1 MIREFNRAR
10 GEEDERIRQELL
22 AANGNGNGSGNG
34 SKSKTKS
41 KDKTAG
47 QRRDGSPRIQSPH
60 NSAFSQEDTI
70 GRKEMARIISRA
82 KVREDEM
89 DRMEALKDSRPFVSI
104 ADGNGNGNGNGNGR
118 GRKSEEE
125 EERGRKE
132 RGREAARKRREEDE
146 FVRDQALRAEK
157 MNR

>member
-1 MIREFNRAR
+1 M
-10 GEEDERIRQELL
+10 
-22 AANGNGNGSGNG
+22 AANWNGNGSGNG
-34 SKSKTKS
+34 NGSKGKTKSKGKS

-104 ADGNGNGNGNGNGR
+104 ADGNGNGNGNGR

>member
-104 ADGNGNGNGNGNGR
+104 ADGNGNGR